1 MLKARFY
8 LVYTYFS
15 LVFTQVYSRLNGSQK
30 ESYSVR
36 SKVGVHM

>member
-15 LVFTQVYSRLNGSQK
+15 LVFKFIQELMEAKRK
-30 ESYSVR
+30 ASVR
-36 SKVGVHM
+36 SKVGVHV